1 MDAIRLLS
9 APVDSP
15 STLDG
20 SSRSTA
26 LVHVTRQPLALRS
39 TSQNSTAYAADDY
52 VWTVSIADN
61 GSFNFYAAPRQNYG
75 NGASVQSQDSFS
87 SQDSTSVW
95 AVPQSQSVAAQ
106 YALYATMTGQDR
118 GQYVDV
124 YA

>member
-20 SSRSTA
+20 SSQPTS
-26 LVHVTRQPLALRS
+26 LVHVARFPPAAQRS
-39 TSQNSTAYAADDY
+39 DTAYPNHNY
-52 VWTVSIADN
+52 VWTVSVGDN
-61 GSFNFYAAPRQNYG
+61 GSFNFYSAPRQNYG